1 MHYVHFTTNDK
12 EYLTQDNKLSKN
24 KSDAVLI
31 EEELVGERI
40 SRFKFCIKNTRF
52 TENKYLACQD
62 NDIYFS
68 DRNDDAIL
76 FVKQSTY
83 SYGMIHYITVRGK
96 ALSISKKLSSTSLPE
111 NNELPPTFTN
121 LTVTYIH
128 PEKVLLEKFREDGI
142 IFWKHHYWGDNLF
155 ESAKNK
161 ILDKI
166 IDDIFLFFF
175 FNNFVMQT
183 SIGESLKGMLGK
195 IFPNGY
201 ILNNHSFEKNT
212 YHNIRNPYFG
222 DNMNVRVIFA
232 LDDLKISYK
241 EKSFLSYDVFSE
253 KVLDIPKGNIVLL
266 RFDLWYRIVDFPSFI
281 IANYSSK

>member
-1 MHYVHFTTNDK
+1 MNYVHFTTHHG

-40 SRFKFCIKNTRF
+40 SRFKFYIKNTRF

-76 FVKQSTY
+76 FVKQSTH
-83 SYGMIHYITVRGK
+83 SCGMIHYITVKGK
-96 ALSISKKLSSTSLPE
+96 ALYIGEKLKSTILPE

-142 IFWKHHYWGDNLF
+142 IFWKH
-155 ESAKNK
+155 
-161 ILDKI
+161 
-166 IDDIFLFFF
+166 
-175 FNNFVMQT
+175 
-183 SIGESLKGMLGK
+183 
-195 IFPNGY
+195 
-201 ILNNHSFEKNT
+201 
-212 YHNIRNPYFG
+212 
-222 DNMNVRVIFA
+222 
-232 LDDLKISYK
+232 
-241 EKSFLSYDVFSE
+241 
-253 KVLDIPKGNIVLL
+253 
-266 RFDLWYRIVDFPSFI
+266 YR
-281 IANYSSK
+281 